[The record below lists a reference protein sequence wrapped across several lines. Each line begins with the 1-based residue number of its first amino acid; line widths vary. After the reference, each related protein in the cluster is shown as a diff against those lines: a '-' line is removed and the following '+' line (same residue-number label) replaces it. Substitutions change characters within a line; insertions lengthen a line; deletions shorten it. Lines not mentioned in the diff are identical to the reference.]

1 MQLLLESNTEVGEK
15 YHNKIHNQT
24 ALLAVSYLWK
34 FDLMVILFLVVFPA
48 TALSETILNIKP
60 TAETQDYL
68 LGENVYFFLDRER

>member
-1 MQLLLESNTEVGEK
+1 MQLLLGPNTEVGEK

-24 ALLAVSYLWK
+24 A
-34 FDLMVILFLVVFPA
+34 VILFLVVFPA